1 MPQKLKAPLFLT
13 FEGGEGAGKTTL
25 IARIKSYFE
34 EKGAEVVSTR
44 EPGGT
49 PLGEKLRDIVLNGGK
64 DLVLPSKAEL
74 LIFLA
79 ARASHVEQLIR
90 PALQQNKVVL
100 CDRFNDST
108 VAYQGIARALGL
120 EETEELC
127 AFATGNL
134 QPNLTFYLDLNPEEG
149 FGRMKKA
156 ERTQDRMESEAIEFH
171 QKVRNGFLELT
182 KRHPQRIKRL
192 DASKSADEV
201 FEQALKHLES
211 IDALQA

>member
-25 IARIKSYFE
+25 IARIKRYFE

-49 PLGEKLRDIVLNGGK
+49 PLGEKLREIVLNGGK
-64 DLVLPSKAEL
+64 DLALPSKAEL

-90 PALQQNKVVL
+90 PALKQNKVVL

-120 EETEELC
+120 QETESLC
-127 AFATGNL
+127 AFATDNL
-134 QPNLTFYLDLNPEEG
+134 EPDMTFYLDLNPEEG

-156 ERTQDRMESEAIEFH
+156 ERTQDRMESETIDFH
-171 QKVRNGFLELT
+171 QKVRNGFLELA

-192 DASKSADEV
+192 DASKSAEEV